1 MKVPFRISKYEDEV
15 VCDVVPMQA
24 SHLILGRPWQYDKA
38 VHLDGRTNKYSF
50 MHGDKKITLVPLTP
64 RQVHED
70 QVRLHEEYE
79 LECEQKK
86 SSMREQEKGISLAE
100 KEKKKVALVCMTKDE
115 LNPSYGDIGADH
127 VSNQFASLV
136 KSDEVDFM
144 GATLHH
150 FEDPY
155 LMATNEQVEHTL
167 KPVHEIQG
175 TTRVVSQLSK

>member
-1 MKVPFRISKYEDEV
+1 MVQF
-15 VCDVVPMQA
+15 
-24 SHLILGRPWQYDKA
+24 
-38 VHLDGRTNKYSF
+38 DGQTNKHSF
-50 MHGDKKITLVPLTP
+50 MHGRQKITLVPLTP

-115 LNPSYGDIGADH
+115 LNSSYGDIGADH

-136 KSDEVDFM
+136 KSGEVDFM

-150 FEDPY
+150 FEDHY
-155 LMATNEQVEHTL
+155 LMDTSELAEHTL
-167 KPVHEIQG
+167 KLVREIQEAI
-175 TTRVVSQLSK
+175 QCLF